1 MGNIIKRGPNEDPD
15 SAWQEQNKEVERNP
29 MYKFA
34 DLNRGGKLVEAY
46 RKGGVVSVQEI
57 ARKEILPYLY
67 NEGKGKTMEK
77 IDYIKWQRNIQSRRT
92 GSTVLDTKTD
102 EELVSEFN
110 ELEKNSFNKRS
121 THEGCWDLNK
131 RGGVGE
137 TPLHLLYLMD
147 SAEHVETA
155 KILLN
160 MYPKLALDFYE
171 ADEYYGESCL
181 HLATVYGDFESV
193 KLLVSN
199 GAYVNQR
206 ATGRFFL
213 PEDQKNGRTN
223 QTNYQGY
230 AYYGE
235 YPLAFAACFG
245 YMDIYDYLIDN
256 GADPNLKDSF
266 GNTSLHMVVISDQPE
281 MYKYMVRHHKKP
293 ALRHLRN
300 EANLTPL
307 GLASKL
313 GRHRLFKEMLELNSI
328 EFWRYSNVTCS
339 AYPLTEIDSI
349 SPSGE
354 PNYDSALMIAIDGE
368 EDDHLEM
375 LEGGVMRQLLDDK
388 WKTFARK
395 RFIQRL
401 ILTFIHL
408 SLISVA
414 VYLRPAAELNSYKS
428 AKDGIRFTA
437 EIIVCLMC
445 LGYLCLEV
453 IEIGAQGVFAFFKNC
468 RHAPDHT
475 IFMVSC
481 LLILV
486 CIPFRFTGLQTVE
499 DILLILSVPGS
510 WFFLLFFARSVKL
523 TGPFVTMIY
532 KMCVGDLFRF
542 GIIYVIFLSGFTL
555 AFYFLF
561 RDINQESFS
570 TLPSTIMTLF
580 QMTLGE
586 FKYHDFDLT
595 RIPLLTKLV
604 FAVFMIL
611 VPILLLNML
620 IAMMGN
626 TYQSVISKSEK
637 EWRKQWAKIVVVL
650 ERGFTRNQL
659 QHWHREYSVKMA
671 GPTGDNGEEVEIR
684 ALVVIKTSPKTK
696 ARQRKI
702 AVGNWKKL
710 GREIIFQL
718 KDQKKKGKVGP
729 LKLQKVVRK
738 PRKSTGGDGSE
749 SDEDKKF
756 TNITAQL
763 AWEKDIDLTKG
774 QAFTTDP
781 NSIENQGNRGVKSS
795 GIANNIGSHHT
806 PDKKSPTEE
815 QTQVPN
821 GNAHATRTIK
831 KYVKK
836 PNGTPKTSPKTFH
849 KQFSSNRVT
858 PLPLDSRDSDGV
870 DSAFVNDGDDISLT
884 KHHSR
889 PSSSSDLK
897 SSMLDTRRTA
907 SSIKLDL
914 DHFVVTADSRYVS
927 NISQNVADHTTSTPS
942 KNSLDPSKSDRAGSA
957 DSRAMYE
964 QWADEIIAES
974 AESTPSKS
982 VTDSPSHRHHKSKK
996 RKKEKK
1002 EKRDRSREKDYSETK
1017 DSVKDNVKGVSETG
1031 DKNKDMD
1038 KPSSDNVEQT
1048 DETAEAGIRKD
1059 VSRSSSKKHK
1069 KHHKVKSPTLDELL
1083 LVDDSDDHFDESEL

>member
-1 MGNIIKRGPNEDPD
+1 MGNIIKKKPVEDPD
-15 SAWQEQNKEVERNP
+15 SAWQEQNREVERNP

-46 RKGGVVSVQEI
+46 RKGGVVAVQEI
-57 ARKEILPYLY
+57 ARREIGPYLY
-67 NEGKGKTMEK
+67 NGGKGKTVER
-77 IDYIKWQRNIQSRRT
+77 IDYIKWLRQREAMKT
-92 GSTVLDTKTD
+92 GSTIWETKSD
-102 EELVSEFN
+102 EELISEWN
-110 ELEKNSFNKRS
+110 EHEKNSFNKVS
-121 THEGCWDLNK
+121 THEACWDLAK

-213 PEDQKNGRTN
+213 PEDQKNARTKT
-223 QTNYQGY
+223 TNYEGY

-256 GADPNLKDSF
+256 GADPNLQDSF
-266 GNTSLHMVVISDQPE
+266 GNTTLHMVVIADQPE
-281 MYKYMVRHHKKP
+281 MYKYMVKHHKKP
-293 ALRHLRN
+293 AQRDIVNN
-300 EANLTPL
+300 ENLTPL
-307 GLASKL
+307 ALASKL
-313 GRHRLFKEMLELNSI
+313 GRHRLFKEILELNSI

-349 SPSGE
+349 SPNGE
-354 PNYDSALMIAIDGE
+354 PNYSSALMIAINGE

-408 SLISVA
+408 SMISVA
-414 VYLRPAAELNSYKS
+414 IYLRPASDLLTYNSAS
-428 AKDGIRFTA
+428 DGVRFAA

-445 LGYLCLEV
+445 LAYLILEV
-453 IEIGAQGVFAFFKNC
+453 IEIGAQGALAFLKNC

-475 IFMVSC
+475 VFMLSC
-481 LLILV
+481 FLILL
-486 CIPFRFTGLQTVE
+486 CIPFRFTGKQYVE
-499 DILLILSVPGS
+499 DVLLILSVPGS

-523 TGPFVTMIY
+523 TGPFVTLIY
-532 KMCVGDLFRF
+532 KMCTGDLFRF
-542 GIIYVIFLSGFTL
+542 GIIYVIFLIGFTQG
-555 AFYFLF
+555 FYFLF

-595 RIPLLTKLV
+595 RYALLTKLV

-626 TYQSVISKSEK
+626 TYQCVISKSEK

-650 ERGFTRNQL
+650 ERGFTKKQL
-659 QHWHREYSVKMA
+659 QHYHREYSIKLGEPSTENGKMK
-671 GPTGDNGEEVEIR
+671 EELR

-710 GREIIFQL
+710 GHEIILQL
-718 KDQKKKGKVGP
+718 KEQKKKGKTGP
-729 LKLQKVVRK
+729 LKLQRTARK
-738 PRKSTGGDGSE
+738 PRKSTADSDE
-749 SDEDKKF
+749 DEDKKF
-756 TNITAQL
+756 SNITAQL
-763 AWEKDIDLTKG
+763 AWERDIDLTKG
-774 QAFTTDP
+774 QAFTKNP
-781 NSIENQGNRGVKSS
+781 SAIEGVEHVKP
-795 GIANNIGSHHT
+795 GGLANNVSGNHS
-806 PDKKSPTEE
+806 PDKKSDKKPVQTEE
-815 QTQVPN
+815 HTGIHIAN
-821 GNAHATRTIK
+821 GHVNSARTIK

-836 PNGTPKTSPKTFH
+836 PNGTPKTSPKFQ
-849 KQFSSNRVT
+849 KQFSMNRVT
-858 PLPLDSRDSDGV
+858 PLPLDLKDSDDLGL
-870 DSAFVNDGDDISLT
+870 DALESENT
-884 KHHSR
+884 SR
-889 PSSSSDLK
+889 TESKSDTSK
-897 SSMLDTRRTA
+897 RPASLDTKRTV
-907 SSIKLDL
+907 SSIQFDL
-914 DHFVVTADSRYVS
+914 DHFVVKADDKYVT
-927 NISQNVADHTTSTPS
+927 NISQVAPVPDVT
-942 KNSLDPSKSDRAGSA
+942 KNSTDADQTDRADSADSKEMYDQWVDEIIEGSRETSPSKSDSG
-957 DSRAMYE
+957 
-964 QWADEIIAES
+964 
-974 AESTPSKS
+974 
-982 VTDSPSHRHHKSKK
+982 SPSHKHHKSKK
-996 RKKEKK
+996 HKKEKK
-1002 EKRDRSREKDYSETK
+1002 ERKDREKHGSSKDGRRSRSGERKEKKTPRTK
-1017 DSVKDNVKGVSETG
+1017 T
-1031 DKNKDMD
+1031 
-1038 KPSSDNVEQT
+1038 
-1048 DETAEAGIRKD
+1048 
-1059 VSRSSSKKHK
+1059 
-1069 KHHKVKSPTLDELL
+1069 PTSDELL
-1083 LVDDSDDHFDESEL
+1083 LVDSDAPVDESTL